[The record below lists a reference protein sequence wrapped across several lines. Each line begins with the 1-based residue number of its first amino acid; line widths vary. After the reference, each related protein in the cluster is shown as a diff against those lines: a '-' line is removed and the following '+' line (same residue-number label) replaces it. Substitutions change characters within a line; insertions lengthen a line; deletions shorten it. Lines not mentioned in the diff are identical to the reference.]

1 MYVLDTSAI
10 LAGLSLPPSE
20 VVIPPSV
27 YEEVHYKSHDIKLYE
42 IISPGDEF
50 LSRVIEASKKTGD
63 YEVLSHTDVDVLALA
78 LQVDGIIITDD
89 YAIQNV
95 AHFLGIKY
103 ETAEMSGIKEA
114 RKWKWR
120 CESCGRYYRRK
131 YGSCPVCGGR
141 LRRVRDR

>member
-10 LAGLSLPPSE
+10 LAGVALPPSV

-27 YEEVHYKSHDIKLYE
+27 YDEVHYKSPEIKMYE
-42 IISPGDEF
+42 IVSPGDDF
-50 LSRVIEASKKTGD
+50 VSRVVKASKKTGD
-63 YEVLSHTDVDVLALA
+63 YDVLSRTDMDVLALA
-78 LQVDGIIITDD
+78 LQVGGVIITDD

-103 ETAEMSGIKEA
+103 EIAEMSGIKEA

-131 YGSCPVCGGR
+131 YESCPVCGGR